1 MKSKT
6 LKLLTIACLIFCLSF
21 TTVLSFYDVDPESES
36 GKAIM
41 KMHQHEYIKGDGDGF
56 FRPEDSLTRAEFVT
70 IINKMYDY
78 TVEAENVFS
87 DVSAND
93 WFLNDVLR
101 AVQAGYIKGMGD
113 GTFKPQN
120 KVTREEVCVMLD
132 RILGSERLPFV
143 VEISDTVSDWAKD
156 SVEKLIS
163 NRLFVLE
170 GGGKFRAT
178 QPITRSEVCVAL
190 EKCIIDK
197 DRLLDIEPID
207 IDSMAR
213 EVLVEK
219 LKEMVAIMQDKV
231 LPNCTFEKT
240 IDVANRLISS
250 MKKYIQDSAYDY
262 ITDAKA
268 TYEIYRTLGDK
279 KADELRK
286 PILENIPTEDIAIL
300 LEFFYTPEIDNRK

>member
-1 MKSKT
+1 MKNKILKT
-6 LKLLTIACLIFCLSF
+6 IFVFFLILGSLFMTALAF
-21 TTVLSFYDVDPESES
+21 GDVDVDSEE

-41 KMHQHEYIKGDGDGF
+41 KMYQHGYIKGDGNGF
-56 FRPEDSLTRAEFVT
+56 FRPDDSLTRAEFVT

-78 TVEAENVFS
+78 TVEAENIFS
-87 DVSAND
+87 DVSTKD
-93 WFLNDVLR
+93 WFFKDVLR
-101 AVQAGYIKGMGD
+101 GVQASYIKGMGD

-143 VEISDTVSDWAKD
+143 IEIKDTVSTWAKE

-170 GGGKFRAT
+170 DGGKFRAT

-197 DRLLDIEPID
+197 DALMDFEPID

-219 LKEMVAIMQDKV
+219 LKEMVIIMQDKV
-231 LPNCTFEKT
+231 LPNCTLEET

-250 MKKYIQDSAYDY
+250 MQKYIQDSTYDY

-268 TYEIYRTLGDK
+268 TYAIYKTLGYA
-279 KADELRK
+279 KADELRI
-286 PILENIPTEDIAIL
+286 PIIENIPTEDISIL
-300 LEFFYTPEIDNRK
+300 LEFFYTPEIDG

>member
-1 MKSKT
+1 MKNKIF
-6 LKLLTIACLIFCLSF
+6 KMITIACLLVCLSF
-21 TTVLSFYDVDPESES
+21 TTVFSFYDVDPENES

-41 KMHQHEYIKGDGDGF
+41 KMYQHEYIKGDGDGF
-56 FRPEDSLTRAEFVT
+56 FRPDDSLTRAEFVT
-70 IINKMYDY
+70 VINKMYDY

-87 DVSAND
+87 DVSAKD
-93 WFLNDVLR
+93 WFFKDVLR
-101 AVQAGYIKGMGD
+101 GVQAGYIKGMGD

-143 VEISDTVSDWAKD
+143 VEIKDAVSAWAKE

-170 GGGKFRAT
+170 DGGKFRAT

-197 DRLLDIEPID
+197 DALMDFEPID
-207 IDSMAR
+207 IESIAR
-213 EVLVEK
+213 EVLVKK
-219 LKEMVAIMQDKV
+219 LKQMVTIMQEKV
-231 LPNCTFEKT
+231 LPNCTLEIT
-240 IDVANRLISS
+240 TDVANRLISS
-250 MKKYIQDSAYDY
+250 MQNYIDDPNYDY
-262 ITDAKA
+262 VTDAKE
-268 TYEIYRTLGDK
+268 TYAIYRTLGGK
-279 KADELRK
+279 RADQLRL
-286 PILENIPTEDIAIL
+286 PILDNVPTEDIAIL